1 MAQAQR
7 NGGRNGVGYGPDA
20 RPVLLHEG
28 QALPAD
34 GIQPQLYQL
43 AADLQTEAPR
53 HCGACGSADGCTW
66 FGQCALLPVAGQPGC
81 GRKAPRCSHWPR
93 WAGGCPPLPG
103 NSRCGPKA
111 GSALR
116 DCNSLPHKTGSDRP
130 RLGKQVGIGRF
141 LRPSKCRDGLL
152 GRAEAAL
159 QCSCAGRHCGGVRES
174 GIRFDGLWLGRC
186 SDGLFADRCLCPKTL

>member
-53 HCGACGSADGCTW
+53 HLRSLRLCRRLHMVRTVCFTSSGG
-66 FGQCALLPVAGQPGC
+66 PAGVRKKSSTVQSLATMG
-81 GRKAPRCSHWPR
+81 GRMPAPSGKQSV
-93 WAGGCPPLPG
+93 WA
-103 NSRCGPKA
+103 KA
-111 GSALR
+111 GNALR
-116 DCNSLPHKTGSDRP
+116 DRNSLPHKTGSDRP

-152 GRAEAAL
+152 GRAGSCTTMLLRGKAL
-159 QCSCAGRHCGGVRES
+159 RWSS
-174 GIRFDGLWLGRC
+174 
-186 SDGLFADRCLCPKTL
+186 

>member
-1 MAQAQR
+1 MAQAHR
-7 NGGRNGVGYGPDA
+7 DGGRDRAGHRHDA

-28 QALPAD
+28 QAVPAD
-34 GIQPQLYQL
+34 GVQPQLYQL
-43 AADLQTEAPR
+43 AACLQAEKAR
-53 HCGACGSADGCTW
+53 NCRAFCSADGCTW
-66 FGQCALLPVAGQPGC
+66 FGQCALLPVARQ
-81 GRKAPRCSHWPR
+81 PRCGGKASRCSRRPR
-93 WAGGCPPLPG
+93 WTGRCPPLPG

-141 LRPSKCRDGLL
+141 LRPAQCRDGLL

-174 GIRFDGLWLGRC
+174 GIRPDGLWFGRC
-186 SDGLFADRCLCPKTL
+186 SDGLSADRCLCPKTL